1 MRVIDINGRP
11 VRLVGKAAG
20 SGLLIVSSPDVPGL
34 HLAERTWDQIIS
46 EAKAI
51 VPVLDEMRAHKD
63 RET

>member
-11 VRLVGKAAG
+11 VRLVGKEAG

-34 HLAERTWDQIIS
+34 HLAERTWEEISS

-51 VPVLDEMRAHKD
+51 VPVLDEMRARKGK
-63 RET
+63 EG